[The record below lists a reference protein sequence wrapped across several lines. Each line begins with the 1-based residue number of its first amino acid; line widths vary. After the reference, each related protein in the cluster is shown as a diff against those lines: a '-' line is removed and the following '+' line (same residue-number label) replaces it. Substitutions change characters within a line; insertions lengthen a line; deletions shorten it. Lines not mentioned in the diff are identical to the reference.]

1 MTGMRR
7 LLWFTLGFGGICLIC
22 VYFLW
27 GRTLWF
33 PAAICGCAWI
43 LLRFIG
49 MKWERACPIAALFL
63 GCCAALL
70 WFSFFKAVYLGP
82 VLTLDGQ
89 KVSVTVIASE
99 YSGKSQYGDRVSGW
113 FLWEGKPY
121 QISLS
126 LKKGVSLAP
135 GDEVTAEFLIRLT
148 VPEGEKESLYQSGSG
163 LFLLGTQK
171 SDAVIDSSS
180 QDAWFL
186 IPQKAANRLRDILEA
201 CLPKDTAPFAKA
213 LLLGDTDG
221 LDYETDTALKL
232 SGIRHVAA
240 VSGLHV
246 GLLYGII
253 RTLTFRKR
261 WLTALVGI
269 PVLAFFAA
277 MAGFSPSVSRAC
289 LMTGLAIMADAFLKE
304 YDSLSALSFGVLVLL
319 LLNPFSAASVS
330 LQLSVASVVG
340 ILIFYPG
347 LHQWYQK
354 KTAKLPW
361 KGILGS
367 VIRWFGSSVGI
378 SMSAMVLTTP
388 LSALYFGTISL
399 IAVVTNLLT
408 LWCIMFIFCGT
419 AFLCCAGL
427 LWLPAGLFLGKLL
440 AWPIRYV
447 LFIAKVLSRFPF
459 AAVYTRS
466 GWITGWLILSY
477 FLLVVFLLRKK
488 KPVFYACVCT
498 GGLAAALFFS
508 WWIPR
513 RDDFRATVLDVGQG
527 QCILLQSRGS
537 SYLVDCGGG
546 SGTAAADAAAEMLL
560 SQGVHR
566 LDGIILTHLDQ
577 DHINGLSYL
586 LTRVETRT
594 LLLSPAEE
602 ADLIYELPSQDAAV
616 SYVDCVQTIPSGTG
630 TLILYPPDAGSKEND
645 NCICVLFAVENYD
658 ILITGDRTATG
669 EWDLVRNTELPYV
682 DILIAGHH
690 GSKYSTSQFLLDAVK
705 PETVVISV
713 GKNNIYGHPAPELL
727 ERLELYHCRIFRTDL
742 DGTVVFRR

>member
-1 MTGMRR
+1 MRW

-49 MKWERACPIAALFL
+49 MKWERACPLAALFL

-354 KTAKLPW
+354 KTAKLPR

>member
-354 KTAKLPW
+354 KTAKLPR

>member
-1 MTGMRR
+1 MRR

-27 GRTLWF
+27 GRTLWV

-43 LLRFIG
+43 LLCCIG
-49 MKWERACPIAALFL
+49 VKWEKACPIAALFL
-63 GCCAALL
+63 GCGTALL
-70 WFSFFKAVYLGP
+70 WFSFFRASYLGP
-82 VLTLDGQ
+82 VLPMDGQ
-89 KVSVTVIASE
+89 EMSLTVIASE
-99 YSGKSQYGDRVSGW
+99 YSSKSQYGNRISGW
-113 FLWEGKPY
+113 FQWEGKPY

-126 LKKGVSLAP
+126 LKEDVSLAP
-135 GDEVTAEFLIRLT
+135 GDKITSEFLVRLT
-148 VPEGEKESLYQSGSG
+148 VPEGERESLYQSGSG

-171 SDAVIDSSS
+171 SDAVIDNS
-180 QDAWFL
+180 DTDVWFL
-186 IPQKAANRLRDILEA
+186 IPQKSAYRLRDILEA
-201 CLPKDTAPFAKA
+201 CLPKDAAPFAKA

-261 WLTALVGI
+261 RLTALVGI

-289 LMTGLAIMADAFLKE
+289 LMTGLAMMADALLKE

-319 LLNPFSAASVS
+319 VLNPFSAASVS
-330 LQLSVASVVG
+330 LQLSVASVTG
-340 ILIFYPG
+340 ILILYPG
-347 LHQWYQK
+347 IHEWYQK
-354 KTAKLPW
+354 KTEKLPR
-361 KGILGS
+361 KGIPGKT
-367 VIRWFGSSVGI
+367 VRWFGSTVGI
-378 SMSAMVLTTP
+378 SVSAMALTTP
-388 LSALYFGTISL
+388 LSALYFGTVSL

-408 LWCIMFIFCGT
+408 LWCVMFIFCAV
-419 AFLCCAGL
+419 AFLCCVGL
-427 LWLPAGLFLGKLL
+427 LWLPAGLFLGRLL

-447 LFIAKVLSRFPF
+447 LFIAKALSRFPL
-459 AAVYTRS
+459 AAVYTQS
-466 GWITGWLILSY
+466 GWITGWLILCY
-477 FLLVVFLLRKK
+477 LLLAVFLIRKK
-488 KPVFYACVCT
+488 NPLFYTGVCA

-508 WWIPR
+508 WWMPR
-513 RDDFRATVLDVGQG
+513 QDDFRTTVLDVGQG
-527 QCILLQSRGS
+527 QCILLQSHGS
-537 SYLVDCGGG
+537 HYLVDCGGG

-560 SQGVHR
+560 SQGIHR

-586 LTRVETRT
+586 LTRIETST
-594 LLLSPAEE
+594 LLLSPDEE
-602 ADLIYELPSQDAAV
+602 ADLIYELPLQDTAI
-616 SYVDCVQTIPSGTG
+616 SYVDRLQMIPLGTG
-630 TLILYPPDAGSKEND
+630 TLTLYPPKAESKEND
-645 NCICVLFAVENYD
+645 YCICVLFAVENYD
-658 ILITGDRTATG
+658 ILITGDRTVTG
-669 EWDLVRNTELPYV
+669 EWDLVRSAELPNV

-690 GSKYSTSQFLLDAVK
+690 GSKYSTSQFLLDAVR

>member
-354 KTAKLPW
+354 KTAKLPR

-427 LWLPAGLFLGKLL
+427 LWLPAGFFLGKLL

>member
-1 MTGMRR
+1 MRR

-27 GRTLWF
+27 GRTLWV

-49 MKWERACPIAALFL
+49 MKWERACPLAALFL

-354 KTAKLPW
+354 KTAKLPR

-427 LWLPAGLFLGKLL
+427 LWLPAGLFLGKPL

>member
-1 MTGMRR
+1 MRR

-49 MKWERACPIAALFL
+49 MKWERACPLAALFL

-186 IPQKAANRLRDILEA
+186 IPQKTANRLRDILEV

-354 KTAKLPW
+354 KTAKLPR

>member
-1 MTGMRR
+1 MRR
-7 LLWFTLGFGGICLIC
+7 LLWFSLGFGGICLIC

-27 GRTLWF
+27 GRTLWV
-33 PAAICGCAWI
+33 PAAICGCSWI
-43 LLRFIG
+43 LLRCIG
-49 MKWERACPIAALFL
+49 LKWEKACPIAALFL

-70 WFSFFKAVYLGP
+70 WFSFFKAAYLGP

-135 GDEVTAEFLIRLT
+135 GDAVTAEFLIRLT

-201 CLPKDTAPFAKA
+201 SLPKDTAPFAKA

-289 LMTGLAIMADAFLKE
+289 LMTGLAMVADALLKE

-330 LQLSVASVVG
+330 LQLSVTSVTG
-340 ILIFYPG
+340 ILLLYPG
-347 LHQWYQK
+347 IHEWYQK
-354 KTAKLPW
+354 RTAKLPG
-361 KGILGS
+361 KGIPGKI
-367 VIRWFGSSVGI
+367 IRWFGSSAGI
-378 SMSAMVLTTP
+378 SLSAMALTTP
-388 LSALYFGTISL
+388 LSAFYFGTVSL

-408 LWCIMFIFCGT
+408 LWCVMFIFCGA
-419 AFLCCAGL
+419 AFLCFAGL
-427 LWLPAGLFLGKLL
+427 LWMPASLFLGKLL

-447 LFIAKVLSRFPF
+447 LFVAKILSRFPL

-466 GWITGWLILSY
+466 GWITGWLILGY
-477 FLLVVFLLRKK
+477 LLLVVFLIRKK
-488 KPVFYACVCT
+488 NPLFYAGACAV
-498 GGLAAALFFS
+498 GLAAALFLS
-508 WWIPR
+508 WWMPR
-513 RDDFRATVLDVGQG
+513 QDDFRATVLDVGQG
-527 QCILLQSRGS
+527 QCILLQSHGS
-537 SYLVDCGGG
+537 HYLVDCGSG

-560 SQGVHR
+560 SQGIHR

-577 DHINGLSYL
+577 DHINGLGFL
-586 LTRVETRT
+586 LTRVETRA
-594 LLLSPAEE
+594 LLLSEDEE
-602 ADLIYELPSQDAAV
+602 AGFIYELPLRNTAV
-616 SYVDCVQTIPSGTG
+616 SYIDRIQTIPLGAGTM
-630 TLILYPPDAGSKEND
+630 TLYPPKAESKEND

-669 EWDLVRNTELPYV
+669 EWELVRNTELPDV

-705 PETVVISV
+705 PKTVVISV
-713 GKNNIYGHPAPELL
+713 GENNIYGHPAPELL
-727 ERLELYHCRIFRTDL
+727 ERLELYHCRILRTDL
-742 DGTVVFRR
+742 NGTVVFRR

>member
-1 MTGMRR
+1 MRR

-49 MKWERACPIAALFL
+49 MKWERACPLAALFL

-148 VPEGEKESLYQSGSG
+148 VPKGEKESLYQSGSG

-201 CLPKDTAPFAKA
+201 CLPKDTASFAKA

-354 KTAKLPW
+354 KTAKLPR

>member
-49 MKWERACPIAALFL
+49 MKWERACPLAALFL

-354 KTAKLPW
+354 KTAKLPR

-513 RDDFRATVLDVGQG
+513 QDDFRATVLDVGQG

>member
-1 MTGMRR
+1 MRR

-49 MKWERACPIAALFL
+49 MKWERAYPLAALFL

-354 KTAKLPW
+354 KTAKLPR

>member
-1 MTGMRR
+1 MRR

-49 MKWERACPIAALFL
+49 MKWERACPLAALFL

-354 KTAKLPW
+354 KTAKLPR

>member
-49 MKWERACPIAALFL
+49 MKWERACPLAALFL

-354 KTAKLPW
+354 KTAKLPR